1 MIYPLLLLFPALLL
15 PVSSLG
21 ADRPPANVIVA
32 SVQER
37 VIAKTSR
44 MIGVIDFDR
53 ISMVSGEIS
62 GLITRQLVSEGQ
74 RIKKGDPL
82 VELNTDLIEKDIDI
96 KAQQRAQVSA
106 EIEKMSRSMQRLE
119 SLLKKNSTS
128 LQVYDEALF
137 EHRSLIKKRNTLDHE
152 AERLKLQ
159 LKKSVVRAPFDGV
172 VLEKLK
178 EKGEWLSPGTPVCK
192 LASTQD
198 LVAKVAIPERLMRY
212 QQTGTLLLVSIEAL
226 DIRLE
231 GRIKGFVPVADLRS
245 KSTILKVELPYRQ
258 GMVQNMSASI
268 EVPAGRKQLLRL
280 VPRDAVIRIKGK
292 EFAYS
297 VIDGKAKLM
306 PLEIVARTAE
316 AVAVAKPPITTG
328 MSVVVDGN
336 DRLRPD
342 QAVTVL
348 QR

>member
-1 MIYPLLLLFPALLL
+1 MKYPLLLLFSALLL
-15 PVSSLG
+15 PLLSQG
-21 ADRPPANVIVA
+21 ADSPPATVIVA

-82 VELNTDLIEKDIDI
+82 VELNTDLIQKDIDI

-159 LKKSVVRAPFDGV
+159 LIKSVVRAPFDGV

-192 LASTQD
+192 LASIQD

-212 QQTGTLLLVSIEAL
+212 QQTGALLLVSIEAL

-231 GRIKGFVPVADLRS
+231 GKIKGFVPVADLRS
-245 KSTILKVELPYRQ
+245 KSTVLKVKLPYQQ

-268 EVPAGRKQLLRL
+268 EVPAGKKQLFRL
-280 VPRDAVIRIKGK
+280 VPRDAVVRIRGK
-292 EFAYS
+292 DFAYG

-306 PLEIVARTAE
+306 PLEIVARTSE
-316 AVAVAKPPITTG
+316 AVAVDKPPITTG
-328 MSVVVDGN
+328 MSVVIDGN

-342 QAVTVL
+342 QAITVFE
-348 QR
+348 R